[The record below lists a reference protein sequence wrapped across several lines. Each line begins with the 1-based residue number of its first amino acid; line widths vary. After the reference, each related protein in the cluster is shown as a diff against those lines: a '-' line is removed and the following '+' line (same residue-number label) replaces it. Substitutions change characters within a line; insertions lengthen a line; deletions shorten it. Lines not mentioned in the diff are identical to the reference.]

1 MSLQEQDAY
10 LQSVQG
16 LFKAYCFH
24 VHNSD
29 FANNKGVKEL
39 KWIPSK
45 FHKDLCDRVQEFVE
59 RPTDKAYEILVINS
73 PPQHGKSVTLTE
85 TLPSWYIMKHPDN
98 SVIQVSYGDDL
109 AERFG
114 KRNLE
119 KVKEFGNIF
128 GVSVDPKKATSREF
142 QISGHKGRMISK
154 GIGSGLTGHSGHLI
168 IIDDPIKNRGQAD
181 SERTR
186 NAIWSEFTDSII
198 SRTQAGSKIVLIMT
212 RWHEDDLAGRILS
225 EMPDITTH
233 INYECEC
240 EDVENDPLNRK

>member
-29 FANNKGVKEL
+29 FDNNKGVKKL

-119 KVKEFGNIF
+119 KVREFGNIF

-168 IIDDPIKNRGQAD
+168 IIDDPIKNREQAD
-181 SERTR
+181 TERTR
-186 NAIWSEFTDSII
+186 NAIWSASAR
-198 SRTQAGSKIVLIMT
+198 S
-212 RWHEDDLAGRILS
+212 
-225 EMPDITTH
+225 
-233 INYECEC
+233 
-240 EDVENDPLNRK
+240 